1 MSSERPPVAVVIG
14 MDNATGLQSARILSA
29 RGVPVIG
36 ITKDPDHYCCRTRAC
51 ERILVTDTSSDE
63 LVHTLQALGPSLG
76 QKAVLVPCTDL
87 SVLVVSRNRRRLAP
101 HYHVMLSDPD
111 VVEMLVDK
119 VRFYTWAAEQSLP
132 IPRTFFLKSRRDAER
147 ATERLEY
154 PCMLKPPIR
163 TPTWAANS
171 KEKVYKITSAD
182 DLLRV
187 YDQVSGWVEMLMV
200 QDWVEGSDETLYSCN
215 CYFDRDSEPLVSFI
229 ARKIRQWP
237 PATGTACI
245 SVECRNDEVLEES
258 MRLFRSVGYRGLGY
272 LEMKQDSRTGKHYI
286 IEPNI
291 GRPTGRSAISEAG
304 GVELLYTMYCD
315 AVGLPLP
322 TNREQTYRGV
332 KWIAVRRDL
341 QSSFWYWRRGELT
354 AREWWRSI
362 RGRKAYALFS
372 WRDPLPFWA
381 DLARCAGILGRARGP
396 ESGSEPV
403 EASHSAT

>member
-1 MSSERPPVAVVIG
+1 
-14 MDNATGLQSARILSA
+14 
-29 RGVPVIG
+29 
-36 ITKDPDHYCCRTRAC
+36 
-51 ERILVTDTSSDE
+51 
-63 LVHTLQALGPSLG
+63 
-76 QKAVLVPCTDL
+76 
-87 SVLVVSRNRRRLAP
+87 
-101 HYHVMLSDPD
+101 
-111 VVEMLVDK
+111 
-119 VRFYTWAAEQSLP
+119 
-132 IPRTFFLKSRRDAER
+132 
-147 ATERLEY
+147 
-154 PCMLKPPIR
+154 
-163 TPTWAANS
+163 
-171 KEKVYKITSAD
+171 
-182 DLLRV
+182 
-187 YDQVSGWVEMLMV
+187 MLMV